1 MGRLVFVLVYTTVY
15 SFGKRRKIMKKRG
28 KHINQNNCVLPL
40 GIKRGQVW
48 ELPLH
53 AALLALSNG
62 EITQGH
68 FDDLRTLSEIT
79 RRTTE
84 EAHLLKHAESLERIL
99 KPIGQRGGF
108 CTGNEAVSIKASVR
122 MLLDHVTSLNNHK
135 MVKAAMGGIRV

>member
-1 MGRLVFVLVYTTVY
+1 MRKSG
-15 SFGKRRKIMKKRG
+15 RKIK
-28 KHINQNNCVLPL
+28 NNLTVLPL
-40 GIKRGQVW
+40 GIKRGLVW
-48 ELPLH
+48 ELPLQ

-62 EITQGH
+62 AITQGQY
-68 FDDLRTLSEIT
+68 DDLRTLSELT

-135 MVKAAMGGIRV
+135 MVKAAMGGMRA